1 MRAVWRVDSVVI
13 SDIMWNATLWLH
25 SIIKTFLWLLFELSA
40 LDHLIKGWR
49 CLNCCLCTNPK
60 ENMQVK
66 EKLQFITTYSSKYW
80 PWSQDYGGISECD
93 DVHVVRKVKKLFLTL
108 SLLSLLAATCVCNW
122 ARHYECL
129 LVNTEWICVLFTS
142 FIPSSLGAVPLSG
155 LVRGINT
162 LHYIQTGL
170 FQKYSLYALSN
181 VKFSGAFGFTSK

>member
-93 DVHVVRKVKKLFLTL
+93 DVHVVRKVKKTFPHALSSQSSRSYLCVQLSATLWMPACKYWMNLCAVYIIHPLLSWRCAFEWTCKRYKHIALHTNWFISKILTL
-108 SLLSLLAATCVCNW
+108 
-122 ARHYECL
+122 R
-129 LVNTEWICVLFTS
+129 FKQ
-142 FIPSSLGAVPLSG
+142 
-155 LVRGINT
+155 R
-162 LHYIQTGL
+162 
-170 FQKYSLYALSN
+170 
-181 VKFSGAFGFTSK
+181 